1 MIDPYKQLYFTD
13 EQIIAEQEKLIKL
26 LKARIKELEKNYYER

>member
-1 MIDPYKQLYFTD
+1 MIDPYKQLYFVD

-26 LKARIKELEKNYYER
+26 LKERIKELEKNYYER

>member
-1 MIDPYKQLYFTD
+1 MIDPYKQLYFVD
-13 EQIIAEQEKLIKL
+13 EQIIAKQEKLIKL